1 MAGKGVN
8 PFEQEQDLQR
18 WAAEMGSEYI
28 LGTQGASGQ
37 PLSEMDGSRLDALS
51 GSIKRELR
59 EDDGLPAIPDDAEL
73 RLHVTREQL
82 AAMPEGER
90 LEWVIDSLAW
100 SLDHPQA
107 RITYLFED

>member
-1 MAGKGVN
+1 MATEGVD
-8 PFEQEQDLQR
+8 PFEQEHDMQR
-18 WAAEMGSEYI
+18 WAAEMGSEYV
-28 LGTQGASGQ
+28 LGSQGAFGQ
-37 PLSEMDGSRLDALS
+37 PLAEMDITRLDALS
-51 GSIKRELR
+51 GSIKREIR

-90 LEWVIDSLAW
+90 LAWVIDSLEW

-107 RITYLFED
+107 RITHLFDD